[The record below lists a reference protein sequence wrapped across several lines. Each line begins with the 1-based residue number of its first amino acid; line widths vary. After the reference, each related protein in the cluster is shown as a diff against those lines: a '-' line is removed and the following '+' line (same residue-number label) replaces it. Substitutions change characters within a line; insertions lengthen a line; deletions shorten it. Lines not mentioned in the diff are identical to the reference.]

1 VLLKGINLTLMI
13 GPGVPIPVSADVLN
27 ALTSLQVTSKTEGPS
42 GFQLQFTID
51 KNSPLLTLFLL
62 ASGAQIPLV
71 RVVIFVTINGSPQV
85 LIDGVM
91 TDHQIAPGSGGQSPV
106 LTITGEDL
114 TRVMDYIDFTGIPYP
129 AMPPEARV
137 LIILAKYAIFGVIP
151 MVIPSIMLDVP
162 IPIDRIPIQQGKDL
176 AYVKM
181 LADDVGYTFFIKPG
195 PTPGVSIAYW
205 GPDIKVGVP
214 QPALN
219 TDMDAYTNVESLSF
233 SFNAGSATLPFVYI
247 QEQYS
252 NAPIP
257 IPIPDITPL
266 NPPLGAIP
274 PIPTQFPII
283 EGTAKLSPIQ
293 AILIGMA
300 KAAKKADAVTATGAL
315 DTLIYGNILQA
326 RGLVGV
332 RGAGTP
338 FDGLYYVSS
347 VTHNIKRG
355 EYKQNFSL
363 TRNGLISTVPSVPV

>member
-1 VLLKGINLTLMI
+1 MLLSGINLTLMI
-13 GPGVPIPVSADVLN
+13 GPGIPVPVSEDVLN
-27 ALTSLQVTSKTEGPS
+27 ALTSVQVTSKTDGPS
-42 GFQLQFTID
+42 GFQLQFMID

-71 RVVIFVTINGSPQV
+71 RVVLYVTMNGSPQV

-91 TDHQIAPGSGGQSPV
+91 TDHQIAPGSGTQSPI

-114 TRVMDYIDFTGIPYP
+114 TRVMDYLTFTGIPYP

-137 LIILAKYAIFGVIP
+137 ALILLKYMIFGVVP
-151 MVIPSIMLDVP
+151 MVIPSIMLDIP
-162 IPIDRIPIQQGKDL
+162 IPIDRIPIQNGTDL
-176 AYVKM
+176 DYVRQ
-181 LADDVGYTFFIKPG
+181 LAGEVGYTFFIKPG
-195 PTPGVSIAYW
+195 PIPGQSIAYW
-205 GPDIKVGVP
+205 GPDIKVGIP

-233 SFNAGSATLPFVYI
+233 SFNGANAEIPLVYI

-252 NAPIP
+252 NAPIL
-257 IPIPDITPL
+257 IPIPPITPL

-274 PIPTQFPII
+274 PIPLKFPILK
-283 EGTAKLSPIQ
+283 ETAKLSPIQ
-293 AILIGMA
+293 AVLAGLA
-300 KAAKKADAVTATGAL
+300 RASKTADATTATGSL
-315 DTLIYGNILQA
+315 DTLIYGNVLQA

-355 EYKQNFSL
+355 EYKQNFTL
-363 TRNGLISTVPSVPV
+363 TRNGLISTVPSVPS

>member
-1 VLLKGINLTLMI
+1 MLPSGINLTLMI
-13 GPGVPIPVSADVLN
+13 GPGVPLPVSADVLN
-27 ALTSLQVTSKTEGPS
+27 ALTGVQVTCNTEGPS
-42 GFQLQFTID
+42 AFQLQFTID

-71 RVVIFVTINGSPQV
+71 RVVIYVTMNGSPTV

-91 TDHQIAPGSGGQSPV
+91 TDHQISPGSGGQSPI

-137 LIILAKYAIFGVIP
+137 ALILLKYTIFGVVP
-151 MVIPSIMLDVP
+151 MVIPSVMLDVP

-176 AYVKM
+176 PYVKK

-195 PTPGVSIAYW
+195 PIPGQSIAYW
-205 GPDIKVGVP
+205 GPDIKVGIP

-219 TDMDAYTNVESLSF
+219 IDMDAYTNVESLSF
-233 SFNAGSATLPFVYI
+233 SFNAAKAALPFIYI

-252 NAPIP
+252 NAPIL
-257 IPIPDITPL
+257 IPVPPITPL

-274 PIPTQFPII
+274 PIPLQFPII

-293 AILIGMA
+293 AVLIGLA
-300 KAAKKADAVTATGAL
+300 KAAKTADAVTATGSL
-315 DTLIYGNILQA
+315 DTLIYGNILQS

-332 RGAGTP
+332 RGAGNP

-355 EYKQNFSL
+355 EYKQNFTLS
-363 TRNGLISTVPSVPV
+363 RNGLISTVPSVPA

>member
-1 VLLKGINLTLMI
+1 MLLKGINLTLMI
-13 GPGVPIPVSADVLN
+13 GPGVPLPASDDVLN
-27 ALTSLQVTSKTEGPS
+27 ALTSVQVTSKTDGPS
-42 GFQLQFTID
+42 AFQLQFTIN

-91 TDHQIAPGSGGQSPV
+91 TDHQISPGSGTQSPV

-151 MVIPSIMLDVP
+151 MVIPSIMIDVP

-176 AYVKM
+176 AYVRK
-181 LADDVGYTFFIKPG
+181 LADDVGYVFFMKPG
-195 PTPGVSIAYW
+195 PAPGTSIAYW

-233 SFNAGSATLPFVYI
+233 SFNADNATLPFVYI

-252 NAPIP
+252 KAPIL

-266 NPPLGAIP
+266 NPPLGLIP
-274 PIPTQFPII
+274 PIPKQFPII

-293 AILIGMA
+293 AILIGLA
-300 KAAKKADAVTATGAL
+300 KAAKKADAASATGSL
-315 DTLIYGNILQA
+315 DTLIYGNVLQA

-355 EYKQNFSL
+355 EYKQSFTL
-363 TRNGLISTVPSVPV
+363 TRNGLISTVPSVPA

>member
-13 GPGVPIPVSADVLN
+13 GPGVPMTVSGDVLN
-27 ALTSLQVTSKTEGPS
+27 ALTSVQVTNKTEGPS
-42 GFQLQFTID
+42 VFQLQFTID

-91 TDHQIAPGSGGQSPV
+91 TDHQISPGSGSQSPV

-137 LIILAKYAIFGVIP
+137 LIILLKYAIFGVIP

-176 AYVKM
+176 AYVKK

-195 PTPGVSIAYW
+195 PLPGASIAYW
-205 GPDIKVGVP
+205 GPDIKIGAP

-233 SFNAGSATLPFVYI
+233 SFNADNATLPFVYI

-252 NAPIP
+252 NVPIP

-266 NPPLGAIP
+266 SPPLGAIP
-274 PIPTQFPII
+274 PIPKQFPII
-283 EGTAKLSPIQ
+283 DGTAKLSPIQ

-300 KAAKKADAVTATGAL
+300 KAAKKADAVSATGSL

-338 FDGLYYVSS
+338 FDGLYYVTS

-355 EYKQNFSL
+355 EYKQNFTL
-363 TRNGLISTVPSVPV
+363 TRNGLISTVPSVPS

>member
-1 VLLKGINLTLMI
+1 LLLSGINLTLMI
-13 GPGVPIPVSADVLN
+13 GPGVPIAVSADVLN
-27 ALTSLQVTSKTEGPS
+27 ALTSVQVTNKSDGPS
-42 GFQLQFTID
+42 VFQLQFTID

-71 RVVIFVTINGSPQV
+71 RVVIFVTMNGSQQV
-85 LIDGVM
+85 LMDGVM
-91 TDHQIAPGSGGQSPV
+91 TDHQVSPGSGTQSPQ

-137 LIILAKYAIFGVIP
+137 LLILLKYSIFGVVP

-176 AYVKM
+176 AYVKQ
-181 LADDVGYTFFIKPG
+181 LADDVGYTFFMKPG
-195 PTPGVSIAYW
+195 PTPGMSVAYW

-233 SFNAGSATLPFVYI
+233 SFNAAKAALPFVYI

-252 NAPIP
+252 NVPIP
-257 IPIPDITPL
+257 IPIPSITPL

-274 PIPTQFPII
+274 PIPVQFPII

-293 AILIGMA
+293 AVLIGLA
-300 KAAKKADAVTATGAL
+300 KASKTADAVSASGSL
-315 DTLIYGNILQA
+315 DTLIYGNVLQA

-355 EYKQNFSL
+355 EYKQSFTLS
-363 TRNGLISTVPSVPV
+363 RNGLISTVPSVPA

>member
-1 VLLKGINLTLMI
+1 LLLSGINLTLMI
-13 GPGVPIPVSADVLN
+13 GPGVPLPVSYDVLN
-27 ALTSLQVTSKTEGPS
+27 ALTSVQVTNKTDGPS
-42 GFQLQFTID
+42 VFQLQFTID

-71 RVVIFVTINGSPQV
+71 RVVIYVTMNGSQQV

-91 TDHQIAPGSGGQSPV
+91 TDHQINPGSGGQSPV

-137 LIILAKYAIFGVIP
+137 ALILLKYAIFGVVP

-176 AYVKM
+176 AYVKQ

-195 PTPGVSIAYW
+195 PVPGQSIAYW
-205 GPDIKVGVP
+205 GPDIKVGIP

-233 SFNAGSATLPFVYI
+233 SFNAASATLPFVYI

-252 NAPIP
+252 NAPIV
-257 IPIPDITPL
+257 IPIPNVTPL

-274 PIPTQFPII
+274 PIPLQFPII

-293 AILIGMA
+293 AVLIGLA
-300 KAAKKADAVTATGAL
+300 KAAKTADAVTATGAL
-315 DTLIYGNILQA
+315 DTLIYGNVLQA

-355 EYKQNFSL
+355 EYKQNFTL
-363 TRNGLISTVPSVPV
+363 TRNGLISTVPSVPA

>member
-1 VLLKGINLTLMI
+1 LLLSGINLTLMI
-13 GPGVPIPVSADVLN
+13 GPGVPVPVSADVLN
-27 ALTSLQVTSKTEGPS
+27 ALTSVQVTNKSDGPS
-42 GFQLQFTID
+42 VFQLQFTID

-71 RVVIFVTINGSPQV
+71 RVVIFVTMNGNPQV

-91 TDHQIAPGSGGQSPV
+91 TDHQISPGSGTQSPV
-106 LTITGEDL
+106 LSITGEDL

-129 AMPPEARV
+129 ALPPEARV
-137 LIILAKYAIFGVIP
+137 LIILAKYSIFGIIP

-176 AYVKM
+176 GYVRQ
-181 LADDVGYTFFIKPG
+181 LAEDVGYTFFIKPG
-195 PTPGVSIAYW
+195 PAPGSSIAYW

-233 SFNAGSATLPFVYI
+233 SFNAAQASLPFVYI

-252 NAPIP
+252 NAPIL
-257 IPIPDITPL
+257 IPVPPITPL
-266 NPPLGAIP
+266 NPPLGAVP
-274 PIPTQFPII
+274 PIPLQFPII

-293 AILIGMA
+293 AVLIGLA
-300 KAAKKADAVTATGAL
+300 KAAKTADAVSASGSL
-315 DTLIYGNILQA
+315 DTLIYGNVLQA

-355 EYKQNFSL
+355 EYKQNFTLS
-363 TRNGLISTVPSVPV
+363 RNGLISTVPSVPS